1 MIPNFQG
8 RGLTAETAA
17 GQTFTQSS
25 QRWRY
30 GDAMNYAYVI
40 HLFQR
45 TPLQRTGISRKL
57 LKIYFIQILLI
68 STVTV
73 FGVLAA
79 ALITEEFLVNQAL
92 EGEADYFWQRH
103 QKNPRA
109 SLPDSLNLQG
119 YLSVSGDTRN
129 LPGWLIGLPQGMS
142 RVEVNSSKP
151 IVHVSQRG
159 ADTLYLIF
167 NEKQVS
173 RLSFFFGIVPLTL
186 VLLVLYGLA
195 YFTYSQAK
203 KAVSPIMHLA
213 RRVEQHELEPSRTT
227 RLDLSDLRTTAEEE
241 TFVLVDAIDSFITR
255 MDDFVERERNF
266 TRYASHE
273 LRTPLSVIKG
283 SVANLQQEQLSERSK
298 RQVKRIDNT
307 VTDME
312 SLLDALLELAR
323 ESHQSVHH
331 EPLLFNDLAELVV
344 EQLRETQPNPDVHL
358 DVINNGFLS
367 LSGSP
372 KLIRILLTNLLKNAL
387 AYTDRGRV
395 EVIIDAEGFSV
406 KDTGMGIEEDKLAR
420 IFDPFYRIDHRREKG
435 FGLGLAIVQKV
446 CQELEWDI
454 SVSSQ
459 PGEGSCFRV
468 NVAAT

>member
-1 MIPNFQG
+1 
-8 RGLTAETAA
+8 
-17 GQTFTQSS
+17 
-25 QRWRY
+25 
-30 GDAMNYAYVI
+30 
-40 HLFQR
+40 
-45 TPLQRTGISRKL
+45 
-57 LKIYFIQILLI
+57 
-68 STVTV
+68 
-73 FGVLAA
+73 
-79 ALITEEFLVNQAL
+79 
-92 EGEADYFWQRH
+92 
-103 QKNPRA
+103 
-109 SLPDSLNLQG
+109 
-119 YLSVSGDTRN
+119 
-129 LPGWLIGLPQGMS
+129 
-142 RVEVNSSKP
+142 
-151 IVHVSQRG
+151 
-159 ADTLYLIF
+159 
-167 NEKQVS
+167 
-173 RLSFFFGIVPLTL
+173 
-186 VLLVLYGLA
+186 VLYGLA

-446 CQELEWDI
+446 CQELEWEI

-459 PGEGSCFRV
+459 PGEGSCFQV

>member
-8 RGLTAETAA
+8 CGLTAETAA
-17 GQTFTQSS
+17 GQTFTQFS

-40 HLFQR
+40 HLFQG

-213 RRVEQHELEPSRTT
+213 RRVEQHELE
-227 RLDLSDLRTTAEEE
+227 
-241 TFVLVDAIDSFITR
+241 
-255 MDDFVERERNF
+255 
-266 TRYASHE
+266 
-273 LRTPLSVIKG
+273 
-283 SVANLQQEQLSERSK
+283 
-298 RQVKRIDNT
+298 
-307 VTDME
+307 
-312 SLLDALLELAR
+312 
-323 ESHQSVHH
+323 
-331 EPLLFNDLAELVV
+331 
-344 EQLRETQPNPDVHL
+344 
-358 DVINNGFLS
+358 
-367 LSGSP
+367 
-372 KLIRILLTNLLKNAL
+372 
-387 AYTDRGRV
+387 
-395 EVIIDAEGFSV
+395 
-406 KDTGMGIEEDKLAR
+406 
-420 IFDPFYRIDHRREKG
+420 
-435 FGLGLAIVQKV
+435 
-446 CQELEWDI
+446 
-454 SVSSQ
+454 
-459 PGEGSCFRV
+459 
-468 NVAAT
+468 